1 MNFLSKILKVTLI
14 ITLIPFI
21 LSFLQA
27 YHSIFDSISHFRYH
41 LLIIIALLLGLL
53 VIFSKNR
60 VLFGSLFLISLV
72 YLYIFPFSYKAIYV
86 SKPEAGVHFSHM
98 QFNLNYGN
106 RRVDSVIELLSS
118 KKPDIVTMQEVTPD
132 HRKKLETLKSGNL
145 YPYQT
150 YCDFYQ
156 VAGAVAILSRHPMES
171 IKCAK
176 YKGLASATIN
186 IKGKSI
192 NVASLHLVWPY
203 PYGQYKQVD
212 ELKPFFNG
220 MQNSKYRLIAG
231 DFNAAHWSN
240 IVKLIA
246 KESNTDVVGGL
257 RWTIA
262 VNMQFYSIPFSI
274 KLPIDQLLLHGV
286 GISSIEVLKHYGSDH
301 YPVFSRLYISIPD
314 HNTP

>member
-1 MNFLSKILKVTLI
+1 MKVVAKFLKVTLI
-14 ITLIPFI
+14 ITLIPFT

-27 YHSIFDSISHFRYH
+27 YHPIFDSISHFRYH

-53 VIFSKNR
+53 VIFSKHR
-60 VLFGSLFLISLV
+60 VLFGSLFLLSIA

-86 SKPEAGVHFSHM
+86 SKPGAGVHFTHM

-106 RRVDSVIELLSS
+106 RRLNSVLELLSS
-118 KKPDIVTMQEVTPD
+118 KKPDIVTLQEVTPA
-132 HRKKLETLKSGNL
+132 HREKLETLKESNI

-150 YCDFYQ
+150 YCDFYS
-156 VAGAVAILSRHPMES
+156 VAGGVAILSRYPMSS

-176 YKGLASATIN
+176 YKGLVSATIN
-186 IKGKSI
+186 LNGKSI
-192 NVASLHLVWPY
+192 TVASLHLVWPY

-212 ELKPFFNG
+212 ELKPILNSI
-220 MQNSKYRLIAG
+220 QNSKYSLIAG

-262 VNMQFYSIPFSI
+262 VNMELYSIPFSI

-286 GISSIEVLKHYGSDH
+286 DIFSIEVLKHYGSDH
-301 YPVFSRLYISIPD
+301 YPVFSRLYIPIPE
-314 HNTP
+314 